1 MENRQEWLRERK
13 TYIGGSEL
21 AAICNVPGCEIKS
34 YNRTPLDI
42 YLSKTTDEIK
52 ELTKRDANFEAAYWG
67 TKFEPLVAERYAA
80 ECNVEINDS
89 DGLIRHPKYP
99 FIACNI
105 DKWVNN
111 REYILEC
118 KTGHFFKKKDWEEQ
132 GVFKIPECYHLQV
145 AYYAAICDVPKVD
158 IAVLIGGQDFRI
170 YTYERNK
177 ELENKL
183 IKIACNFW
191 RNHIEKRIPPK
202 CVNTKDTFNLFPE
215 SHHHE
220 IVAESNIIQK
230 LEELKA
236 AKKEENKIQ
245 FVIEKLKVEI
255 QEFMQDYD
263 VLIDDNGNIIAT
275 WKNTAPKSL
284 FDLKRFKDEAKDLY
298 LKYTNVAKQSRVFLI
313 K

>member
-1 MENRQEWLRERK
+1 MKNRQEWLRERK
-13 TYIGGSEL
+13 NYIGGSEI
-21 AAICNVPGCEIKS
+21 AAICGLSSFDK
-34 YNRTPLDI
+34 TALDV
-42 YLSKTTDEIK
+42 YLSKVNPAIV
-52 ELTKRDANFEAAYWG
+52 ELTKDDPNYEAAYWG
-67 TKFEPLVAERYAA
+67 TKQEKIIAERYA
-80 ECNVEINDS
+80 EKCNVIIQKQPT
-89 DGLIRHPKYP
+89 LIRHPKYP

-105 DKWVNN
+105 DRWVGN

-118 KTGHFFKKKDWEEQ
+118 KTAHFYKMKQWGEQ
-132 GVFKIPECYHLQV
+132 GTDNIPESYLVQV

-177 ELENKL
+177 DLEEKL

-191 RNHIEKRIPPK
+191 HNHIEKRIPPK
-202 CVNTKDTFNLFPE
+202 CVNTRDTFNLFPQ
-215 SHHHE
+215 SNNKQITAKDE
-220 IVAESNIIQK
+220 ILTK
-230 LEELKA
+230 LEELKI
-236 AKKEENKIQ
+236 AKMSEEQVQKT
-245 FVIEKLKVEI
+245 IEKLKVEI

-263 VLIDDNGNIIAT
+263 VLIDNNGNVKAT